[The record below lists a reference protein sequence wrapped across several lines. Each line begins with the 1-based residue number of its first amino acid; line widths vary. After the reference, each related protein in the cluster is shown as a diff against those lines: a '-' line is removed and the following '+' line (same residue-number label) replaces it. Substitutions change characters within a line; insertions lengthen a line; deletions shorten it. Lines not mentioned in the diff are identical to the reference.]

1 MVRAT
6 GRPGRIVPSDAF
18 QGRSPEI
25 AACDALKRLFTAV
38 AARAVLAE
46 ELERAERED
55 TVPSETY
62 ETLKAYMDENPIR
75 TERWMRELMS
85 RDDITSRALG
95 LRLLE
100 VRKTYADE
108 VFNFDEMRETVMSE
122 VSSENDRLMA
132 DYVRRMLPAATV
144 QKTEG
149 VERAFRFYL
158 FVTKAQMMND
168 NTMFNSNTSNLGNS
182 ARRNNTEPCRPRFQ
196 IYNIRQLLAS
206 LDVRSG
212 EENNVIFV
220 VHLDNFGVHV
230 GVATVVCKSS
240 VVSLKRA
247 VDDGVVVLF

>member
-1 MVRAT
+1 MVDAEEGMDARAGAVRDARTTVVRAHGRRAHHRASPSLSPLSRAT
-6 GRPGRIVPSDAF
+6 GRPGRMHVPSDAF

-46 ELERAERED
+46 ERERAERED
-55 TVPSETY
+55 TAPSETY

-75 TERWMRELMS
+75 DGNAWMRELMS

-132 DYVRRMLPAATV
+132 DYVRRMLPGGGDG
-144 QKTEG
+144 TE
-149 VERAFRFYL
+149 
-158 FVTKAQMMND
+158 D
-168 NTMFNSNTSNLGNS
+168 
-182 ARRNNTEPCRPRFQ
+182 
-196 IYNIRQLLAS
+196 
-206 LDVRSG
+206 
-212 EENNVIFV
+212 
-220 VHLDNFGVHV
+220 
-230 GVATVVCKSS
+230 
-240 VVSLKRA
+240 
-247 VDDGVVVLF
+247 

>member
-1 MVRAT
+1 MVDAEEGMDARAGAVRDATATVVRAHDRRAREGRERERCAMVRAT
-6 GRPGRIVPSDAF
+6 GRPGRMHVPSDAF

-46 ELERAERED
+46 ERERAERED
-55 TVPSETY
+55 TAPSETY

-75 TERWMRELMS
+75 DGNAWMRELMS

-132 DYVRRMLPAATV
+132 DYVRRMLPGGGDG
-144 QKTEG
+144 TE
-149 VERAFRFYL
+149 
-158 FVTKAQMMND
+158 D
-168 NTMFNSNTSNLGNS
+168 
-182 ARRNNTEPCRPRFQ
+182 
-196 IYNIRQLLAS
+196 
-206 LDVRSG
+206 
-212 EENNVIFV
+212 
-220 VHLDNFGVHV
+220 
-230 GVATVVCKSS
+230 
-240 VVSLKRA
+240 
-247 VDDGVVVLF
+247 